1 MVSVSFSWCD
11 NSGHWFQPGS
21 DGWGEQVRGTLGPRS
36 SGSWQSTRW
45 TGSSTASPCLRS
57 PLSTPEGNQ
66 WVVFNAKKIWGCQPT
81 LIGIFFDISWRPKTH
96 ASKLER
102 LWSDEAYKWP
112 HRLACLAHGHNI
124 CSMPANQGPMQSA
137 YCLTTPTQMNPTILS
152 FADIILISR

>member
-1 MVSVSFSWCD
+1 MVWHLRSWTLVSTWKRRMRRTSSWNAWSTFIRFLAEHSMNGVFNCFAMSSQSAVDTWRQSVSCI
-11 NSGHWFQPGS
+11 Q
-21 DGWGEQVRGTLGPRS
+21 
-36 SGSWQSTRW
+36 
-45 TGSSTASPCLRS
+45 C
-57 PLSTPEGNQ
+57 
-66 WVVFNAKKIWGCQPT
+66 KKIWGCQPT

-152 FADIILISR
+152 FTDIILISR